1 MGTRR
6 EFSREF
12 KLEAVRLVKERGV
25 TAAQAAR
32 DLDVHENVLRKW
44 VRDFAADPQQAFPGK
59 GVMKPELAEI
69 ERLKKEVAK
78 LKMERDILKKAAV
91 GSTGRSN
98 IRV

>member
-6 EFSREF
+6 AFSREF

-59 GVMKPELAEI
+59 GVMKPDVAEI

-78 LKMERDILKKAAV
+78 LKMERDILKKAAAYFARE
-91 GSTGRSN
+91 ST
-98 IRV
+98 